1 MINYFQKAQVDN
13 NYTKDHDSD
22 GYSLT
27 SITDLI

>member
-27 SITDLI
+27 SITDWI